1 MEDKPLQGRPEPFY
15 LSYMFICIGMHLF
28 LSLCYCL
35 VVDVT
40 GTNEITLLLK
50 PGTISLFFLFIPLRG
65 LCVRILLVI
74 VSILITFIFNQW
86 HLATG
91 NKIII
96 LGVQVAGL
104 IACWSITAENK
115 LGWLMISIALLM
127 LCIWSIV
134 RQEWIKHQFSAAEV
148 YIIDDGTSC
157 GANGHC
163 FQYIAAQ
170 GRGVEQGRQTLFSS
184 EDYVNINYSY
194 PEGIP
199 AVNFFGM
206 NGAFSQYLLC
216 DGRLR
221 HVQREGMVACN

>member
-1 MEDKPLQGRPEPFY
+1 MEDKALQGRPEPIY
-15 LSYMFICIGMHLF
+15 PPYIFICIGMHLF
-28 LSLCYCL
+28 LSLDYCL
-35 VVDVT
+35 FVDIMEANAIV
-40 GTNEITLLLK
+40 LLLK
-50 PGTISLFFLFIPLRG
+50 PGTISLFYLFIPLRG
-65 LCVRILLVI
+65 QYVRILLVL
-74 VSILITFIFNQW
+74 VSMIITLIFNQW

-91 NKIII
+91 NQIIV

-104 IACWSITAENK
+104 IACWSITAANK
-115 LGWLMISIALLM
+115 SGWLMISIALFM
-127 LCIWSIV
+127 FCIWSIA
-134 RQEWIKHQFSAAEV
+134 RQEWIKHQFNTAEV

-163 FQYIAAQ
+163 FQYIAAE

-194 PEGIP
+194 SEGIP

-216 DGRLR
+216 DGRLG
-221 HVQREGMVACN
+221 HVQRKGTVVCN